1 MRRSAVLCL
10 SFSALLALAGCKN
23 PCRELS
29 ERYCDCLDEYQR
41 VDCVTAVA
49 DRERNVEPTDAEL
62 DACEQRLKT
71 CTIKADDRTSCD
83 ILQTDEGKQA
93 CGLSR

>member
-10 SFSALLALAGCKN
+10 SVSALLSLAGCKS

-29 ERYCDCLDEYQR
+29 ERFCDCLDPYQR
-41 VDCVTAVA
+41 TDCITAVA
-49 DRERNVEPTDAEL
+49 ARQRNIEPSDEEL
-62 DACEQRLKT
+62 QACEERLST
-71 CTIKADDRTSCD
+71 CTIKANDRTTCD